1 MDEKLIEMLKF
12 IRLRGLIA
20 NWERYLDV
28 AREGD
33 FSHVRLLKYI
43 IEEEFKLRKDNSRRM
58 RLQRALI
65 HEKYVMETFP
75 FHMQPK
81 LDKKKVS
88 AIYDSFD
95 YISKNQNII
104 WVGPT
109 GTGKTGLATAF
120 LIQAID
126 HGYNGRFIMFP
137 ELIETLYK
145 SRGDYSEEKVIKTFA
160 SYDCLVIDEIGYVEI
175 EPVQA
180 GLFFTLMHKR
190 HKKKATLITSNLG
203 FQQWTSFLKN
213 DQLTAALIDR
223 LTENSHVIN
232 MKNCISLRHKIEQS

>member
-58 RLQRALI
+58 RLQRAQI
-65 HEKYVMETFP
+65 PEKYVMETFP

-95 YISKNQNII
+95 YISKI
-104 WVGPT
+104 
-109 GTGKTGLATAF
+109 KTSYGLAQQVPERQALPRPF
-120 LIQAID
+120 SSRRLIMAIMGD
-126 HGYNGRFIMFP
+126 SLCFP

-145 SRGDYSEEKVIKTFA
+145 SGAIIPK
-160 SYDCLVIDEIGYVEI
+160 
-175 EPVQA
+175 
-180 GLFFTLMHKR
+180 KR
-190 HKKKATLITSNLG
+190 
-203 FQQWTSFLKN
+203 
-213 DQLTAALIDR
+213 
-223 LTENSHVIN
+223 
-232 MKNCISLRHKIEQS
+232 

>member
-12 IRLRGLIA
+12 IHLRGLMT

-28 AREGD
+28 ARQGD

-43 IEEEFKLRKDNSRRM
+43 IEEEFKLRKDNSRRV
-58 RLQRALI
+58 RLQRAQI
-65 HEKYVMETFP
+65 PEKYVMETFP

-81 LDKKKVS
+81 LDKKKVL

-95 YISKNQNII
+95 YMSKNQNII

-126 HGYNGRFIMFP
+126 WAIH
-137 ELIETLYK
+137 
-145 SRGDYSEEKVIKTFA
+145 
-160 SYDCLVIDEIGYVEI
+160 YV
-175 EPVQA
+175 
-180 GLFFTLMHKR
+180 
-190 HKKKATLITSNLG
+190 S
-203 FQQWTSFLKN
+203 
-213 DQLTAALIDR
+213 
-223 LTENSHVIN
+223 
-232 MKNCISLRHKIEQS
+232 